1 MMKFSYRV
9 ISIGVICLTI
19 LSLFIYFSSRHIWN
33 HSFNFEVTYNQPS
46 ILSDIRLSKSQSNY
60 SYSPIVCLNGTSPVS
75 ADVLSPE
82 LLLHINQNQQ
92 SRSRSLERRSEL
104 SGVYTPSGKKLTAI
118 IVPHSH
124 NDPGWHKTVEGYFHD
139 QSKHTLDYM
148 VEKLMKFPKMTFIW
162 AESVFMSLWWEQ
174 LSSKTKTNLRQL
186 IREGRVEIVVG
197 SWVVPD
203 EANPSYYALVDQ
215 MIEGHHWLS
224 THMNVTPTNTWSL
237 DPFGYSSTLPYL
249 YKRAGFDNMIILRV
263 HTGLKELL
271 QKDKS
276 LEFMWRQHWDSTGST
291 DIRTQLMPYQLYNIK
306 HTCGP
311 DHDICLKFD
320 FRNIPGEISESR
332 AVPVSDHNVDELSR
346 LLVQQYQ
353 KKADLFKHNVVLI
366 PIGDDFRFDRS
377 IEWDQQYTN
386 YMKLFNYINS
396 KKDWNI
402 DVRFGTLKDYFS
414 ELDKAMSYVG
424 PLPKGDLPTLVGDFF
439 PYTDNDVDYWTG
451 YFTSRP
457 FDKALG
463 RQLESQLRAA
473 DLLNTFALMSKC
485 KHKFTMYDSN
495 MQELEKA
502 HQYLGLFQHHDAIT
516 GTSVS
521 HVVADNER
529 RLMAGITSSQI
540 VLSRSAGYI
549 MSSGKIQDGKVYRV
563 VNSYSIDGTNE
574 IISVT
579 AEGITVTVFNSLSHD
594 RKSLVRLHI
603 DSDNVV
609 VFDMDN
615 NVINSQVNPVWLS
628 NTKLS
633 KNSFELIFYM
643 YIPVLA
649 LGNIYIRLP
658 KSGENTHCVAAS
670 LLIYNGQMPNSL
682 GRFHTLS
689 PGNQY
694 INLENENY
702 RIRFNTKNGF
712 MHSITTKDQIS
723 TTKINLNFLMYK
735 SRGSGAYLFKPAG
748 PAVNSELDFKPL
760 VKVIKGP
767 LVSEVHSLQKLV
779 QHKVFLHASNSSLDA
794 ALEIKNVVDLR
805 TLDNKEMIMQLEMTT
820 TNDNATSFYTDA
832 NGFHMIKRPLFK
844 KLPVSANYYPMTSMV
859 YTENDVSRL
868 TIMSAQPL
876 GVASLKAGDVEIMLD
891 RRLSYDDGR
900 GLGQGVLDNRQ
911 TLSMFYLSLE
921 HRQKVYV
928 QNSSLKKSL
937 VSHPTLQT
945 HQLFDMLNNPPII
958 LVSQNN
964 ELLMSFRPM
973 LQQLPADTRL
983 VSLRSFQQ
991 TNLINNSRIAFIFH
1005 RLGVDCSFS
1014 STLREIQNGPQINFS
1029 DLFSSEI
1036 KQIKNV
1042 NEMTLSLIRV
1052 LRKINIHEPVS
1063 HKAMEL
1069 YAYVSY
1075 L

>member
-1 MMKFSYRV
+1 
-9 ISIGVICLTI
+9 
-19 LSLFIYFSSRHIWN
+19 
-33 HSFNFEVTYNQPS
+33 
-46 ILSDIRLSKSQSNY
+46 
-60 SYSPIVCLNGTSPVS
+60 
-75 ADVLSPE
+75 
-82 LLLHINQNQQ
+82 
-92 SRSRSLERRSEL
+92 
-104 SGVYTPSGKKLTAI
+104 
-118 IVPHSH
+118 
-124 NDPGWHKTVEGYFHD
+124 
-139 QSKHTLDYM
+139 
-148 VEKLMKFPKMTFIW
+148 
-162 AESVFMSLWWEQ
+162 
-174 LSSKTKTNLRQL
+174 
-186 IREGRVEIVVG
+186 
-197 SWVVPD
+197 
-203 EANPSYYALVDQ
+203 
-215 MIEGHHWLS
+215 
-224 THMNVTPTNTWSL
+224 
-237 DPFGYSSTLPYL
+237 
-249 YKRAGFDNMIILRV
+249 
-263 HTGLKELL
+263 
-271 QKDKS
+271 
-276 LEFMWRQHWDSTGST
+276 
-291 DIRTQLMPYQLYNIK
+291 
-306 HTCGP
+306 
-311 DHDICLKFD
+311 
-320 FRNIPGEISESR
+320 
-332 AVPVSDHNVDELSR
+332 
-346 LLVQQYQ
+346 
-353 KKADLFKHNVVLI
+353 
-366 PIGDDFRFDRS
+366 
-377 IEWDQQYTN
+377 
-386 YMKLFNYINS
+386 
-396 KKDWNI
+396 
-402 DVRFGTLKDYFS
+402 
-414 ELDKAMSYVG
+414 
-424 PLPKGDLPTLVGDFF
+424 
-439 PYTDNDVDYWTG
+439 
-451 YFTSRP
+451 
-457 FDKALG
+457 
-463 RQLESQLRAA
+463 
-473 DLLNTFALMSKC
+473 
-485 KHKFTMYDSN
+485 
-495 MQELEKA
+495 
-502 HQYLGLFQHHDAIT
+502 
-516 GTSVS
+516 
-521 HVVADNER
+521 
-529 RLMAGITSSQI
+529 
-540 VLSRSAGYI
+540 
-549 MSSGKIQDGKVYRV
+549 
-563 VNSYSIDGTNE
+563 
-574 IISVT
+574 
-579 AEGITVTVFNSLSHD
+579 
-594 RKSLVRLHI
+594 
-603 DSDNVV
+603 
-609 VFDMDN
+609 
-615 NVINSQVNPVWLS
+615 
-628 NTKLS
+628 
-633 KNSFELIFYM
+633 
-643 YIPVLA
+643 
-649 LGNIYIRLP
+649 
-658 KSGENTHCVAAS
+658 
-670 LLIYNGQMPNSL
+670 
-682 GRFHTLS
+682 
-689 PGNQY
+689 
-694 INLENENY
+694 
-702 RIRFNTKNGF
+702 
-712 MHSITTKDQIS
+712 
-723 TTKINLNFLMYK
+723 MYK